1 MDYHG
6 VGISIA
12 MQIQFF
18 CGTCSMQN
26 DLTSVNIVLVS
37 GCSNLDLNHIYYK
50 KISSPCSQ
58 VPFVCYDVMAL
69 GGEKKPRGGGASCSA
84 VS

>member
-1 MDYHG
+1 MDYPG
-6 VGISIA
+6 VGISTV

-26 DLTSVNIVLVS
+26 DLTSVNIVVVS

-50 KISSPCSQ
+50 KISPYSQ
-58 VPFVCYDVMAL
+58 VPFICYDVMAL
-69 GGEKKPRGGGASCSA
+69 GGEKTPRGGGASCSA